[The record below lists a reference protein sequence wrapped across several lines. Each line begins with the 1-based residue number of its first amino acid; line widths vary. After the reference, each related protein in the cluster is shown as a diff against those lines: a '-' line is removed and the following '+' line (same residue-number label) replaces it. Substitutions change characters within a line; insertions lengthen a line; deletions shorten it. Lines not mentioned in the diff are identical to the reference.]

1 MPTRLNRRVGFFWFT
16 IFVAT
21 FFLLPVLKA
30 AIPNQ
35 LIALADAFF
44 RAGSLVFGGGH
55 VVLPLLQSEVVATGW
70 ISNEVFLAGYAAV
83 VGLLLAAFYNPV
95 WKSAIHGPKDFG
107 LALLALVGLMFWKLP
122 AWFVVISSGILGW
135 VLGG

>member
-1 MPTRLNRRVGFFWFT
+1 MFT
-16 IFVAT
+16 FAAYLGASLSGTASGWLGGITGLLAIFAPS
-21 FFLLPVLKA
+21 FFLVLSGLP
-30 AIPNQ
+30 IWE
-35 LIALADAFF
+35 
-44 RAGSLVFGGGH
+44 SLR
-55 VVLPLLQSEVVATGW
+55 
-70 ISNEVFLAGYAAV
+70 SNKSARPSLAGINAAV

-122 AWFVVISSGILGW
+122 AWFVFISSGILGW